1 MMPADAGRT
10 YEEWRELWLRGR
22 ESHAVQTLRFHG
34 LRTALERSGRR
45 GVGKRPR
52 RPAAAPAVVTGVSVG
67 EALVAEAA
75 RQLRQLLGGGVH
87 G

>member
-1 MMPADAGRT
+1 MIPADAGRN
-10 YEEWRELWLRGR
+10 YEEWRELWLRGG
-22 ESHAVQTLRFHG
+22 ESHAIQTLRFHG
-34 LRTALERSGRR
+34 LRTALERAGRR
-45 GVGKRPR
+45 GVGQRPR
-52 RPAAAPAVVTGVSVG
+52 RPAASPVVVTGLSVG